1 MIPAGGSNLAD
12 NNQGLWHHVVA
23 MAMAMAM
30 TIAKRR
36 RFEEEL
42 CSVVP
47 LLVVSHSRG
56 ILGRVQGG
64 LFFGAMDNRQ
74 CKLMQRE

>member
-23 MAMAMAM
+23 KAMAMAM
-30 TIAKRR
+30 TMAKRR
-36 RFEEEL
+36 RFEEE
-42 CSVVP
+42 

-64 LFFGAMDNRQ
+64 LFFGAMDNRK